1 MITIIL
7 YDIVRLACTGDEEM
21 KHQYPYTA
29 HRNKINRFVT
39 HTKVIVMNS
48 LGLKIINLYF
58 SVKNYSTSS
67 MLPARYM

>member
-29 HRNKINRFVT
+29 HRNKINNRFVT

-48 LGLKIINLYF
+48 LGLKIINF

-67 MLPARYM
+67 MLPA